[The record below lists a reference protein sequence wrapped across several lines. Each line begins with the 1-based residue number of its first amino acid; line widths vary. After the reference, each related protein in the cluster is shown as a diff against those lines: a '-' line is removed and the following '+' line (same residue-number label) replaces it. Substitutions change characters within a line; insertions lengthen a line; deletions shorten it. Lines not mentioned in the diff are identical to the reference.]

1 MVYILIIIIGYSIG
15 SIPTGFI
22 ILKKTRNIDITK
34 TGSGNVGALNS
45 FEITNSK
52 IIGLTVLAFD
62 VLKGILCVLIVKY
75 FIGNVFIY
83 QMISLNTAVFA
94 HCYSPWIKFSGGR
107 GLATAAGGCLLLSLP
122 VLFLWCLLWLITY
135 LIKNN
140 IHIANF
146 IATIGIIVF
155 GFVFTEL
162 MNKYS
167 SPPAMP
173 QYAFSTLVGLLMF
186 IILTKHILPVLEHF
200 NRPGLF

>member
-1 MVYILIIIIGYSIG
+1 MVYILIIIIGYLIG

-22 ILKKTRNIDITK
+22 ILKKIRNIDITK

-52 IIGLTVLAFD
+52 IIGGAVLVLD
-62 VLKGILCVLIVKY
+62 LLKGILCVLIVKY
-75 FIGNVFIY
+75 FIGDLFNY
-83 QMISLNTAVFA
+83 QMTGLIAAVFA

-122 VLFLWCLLWLITY
+122 ILLFWILFWLIIY
-135 LIKNN
+135 LIKKN

-146 IATIGIIVF
+146 IATIGIIVI
-155 GFVFTEL
+155 GFVFTGL

-167 SPPAMP
+167 SPPAIP
-173 QYAFSTLVGLLMF
+173 QSGFPVLVGLLMF
-186 IILTKHILPVLEHF
+186 IILTKHILPLIKYMKE
-200 NRPGLF
+200 